1 MQIMKRLYVLLLLFM
16 VTISITGCSNK
27 FKYFGNTYDPT
38 KNAKIYFREGDID
51 QPFEVMGMLY
61 ASFKTDTRDS
71 KVQRKIM
78 EKVKQHGGDAAVFG
92 EMSVRVAGSVTSGSG
107 AATKAGK
114 KSAVGGSV
122 STTKNLEKDE
132 MEITVI
138 KFKAANP

>member
-1 MQIMKRLYVLLLLFM
+1 MNRLNPIIFFVFFTVAL
-16 VTISITGCSNK
+16 TGCSNK
-27 FKYFGNTYDPT
+27 FKYFGNTYEPT
-38 KNAKIYFREGDID
+38 KNVKIYFREGDID
-51 QPFEVMGMLY
+51 QPFEVMGKLY

-78 EKVKQHGGDAAVFG
+78 DKVKQHGGDAAVFG
-92 EMSVRVAGSVTSGSG
+92 DMSVHVAGSVTSGSG
-107 AATKAGK
+107 AATQAGN
-114 KSAVGGSV
+114 KSVVGGSV